1 MRRQVP
7 AVTRAIAILRR
18 LARAEE
24 PLGVNELARDLEL
37 VPSTCLHIL
46 RVLQDEGLVAADARR
61 RGYSIGVGILPIA
74 HAAIRRNSFASQ
86 VQPHLEEIAARF
98 DVTGVATALLETN
111 HMVVVALSEAR
122 MPFRLHV
129 DLGSRFPTLTSA
141 TGRCVAAF
149 DDLDEATLQAMFARQ
164 KWDSPPTYEAW
175 RTEVETTK
183 ACGYAV
189 DRGNY
194 ISGVTVLAVPHFGV
208 DGRVAHSLVAIGI
221 KERIDASGIE
231 PIAQAL
237 LAARDAVVHGGLDA
251 AGAATGAAGH
261 SGARGGA
268 GTGAGA
274 GR

>member
-18 LARAEE
+18 LARADE
-24 PLGVNELARDLEL
+24 PLGVNELARDLDL

-46 RVLQDEGLVAADARR
+46 RVLQEEGFVEADARR
-61 RGYSIGVGILPIA
+61 RGYAIGVGILPIA
-74 HAAIRRNSFASQ
+74 HAALRKNGFAAQ

-98 DVTGVATALLETN
+98 DVTGVATALVETN

-149 DDLDEATLQAMFARQ
+149 DGMDEATIKAMFAKQ
-164 KWDSPPTYEAW
+164 KWDSPPTYETW
-175 RTEVETTK
+175 RAEVEATK
-183 ACGYAV
+183 ANGYAV

-194 ISGVTVLAVPHFGV
+194 ISGVTVLAVPHFGG
-208 DGRVAHSLVAIGI
+208 DGKVAHSLVAIGI

-231 PIAQAL
+231 PLAEAL
-237 LAARDAVVHGGLDA
+237 LAARDAVSP
-251 AGAATGAAGH
+251 GALENKGN
-261 SGARGGA
+261 
-268 GTGAGA
+268 